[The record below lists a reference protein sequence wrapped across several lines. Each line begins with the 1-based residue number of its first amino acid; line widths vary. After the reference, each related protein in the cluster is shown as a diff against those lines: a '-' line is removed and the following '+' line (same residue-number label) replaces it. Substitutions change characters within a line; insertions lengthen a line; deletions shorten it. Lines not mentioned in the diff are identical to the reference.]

1 MPYTSPFPMSCP
13 IYCPPISLPLSPR
26 LSKAPPKLTFLHR
39 PFPPPPLF
47 PPTMLSST
55 PLLPPLPLHTPISV
69 SDKTALSS
77 SYRARFKHYNR
88 PSIDHL
94 AMSRGRVG
102 RWVGDEDQL
111 FLVREILGEG
121 GREENSFNNRE
132 IDGEE
137 EKGRNV
143 RNHKR
148 ERYCGVRTWR

>member
-1 MPYTSPFPMSCP
+1 
-13 IYCPPISLPLSPR
+13 
-26 LSKAPPKLTFLHR
+26 
-39 PFPPPPLF
+39 
-47 PPTMLSST
+47 
-55 PLLPPLPLHTPISV
+55 
-69 SDKTALSS
+69 
-77 SYRARFKHYNR
+77 
-88 PSIDHL
+88 
-94 AMSRGRVG
+94 
-102 RWVGDEDQL
+102 VGDEDQL